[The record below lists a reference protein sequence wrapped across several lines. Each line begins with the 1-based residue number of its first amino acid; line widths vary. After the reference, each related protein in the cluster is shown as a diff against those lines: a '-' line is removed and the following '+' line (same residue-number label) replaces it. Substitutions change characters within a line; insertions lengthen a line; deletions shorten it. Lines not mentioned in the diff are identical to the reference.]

1 MAFWGPFLLG
11 AATAVAGYHVYKNR
25 KNICCCKEE
34 CSCGC
39 VDVCECDPDCD
50 CGCNSPKFKDK
61 VAKKAD
67 FALEKVKS
75 GLCSLEDSI
84 NEENIDKVKG
94 GLQAVGDK
102 ISELQGKLKTQPSQ

>member
-11 AATAVAGYHVYKNR
+11 AATAAAGFHFYKNR
-25 KNICCCKEE
+25 KSICCKEE

-39 VDVCECDPDCD
+39 IDVCECSSDCD
-50 CGCNSPKFKDK
+50 CSCNLLKFKDK

-75 GLCSLEDSI
+75 GLHSLEGCI
-84 NEENIDKVKG
+84 NEENVDKVKC

-102 ISELQGKLKTQPSQ
+102 ISELQGKIKIQPPQ